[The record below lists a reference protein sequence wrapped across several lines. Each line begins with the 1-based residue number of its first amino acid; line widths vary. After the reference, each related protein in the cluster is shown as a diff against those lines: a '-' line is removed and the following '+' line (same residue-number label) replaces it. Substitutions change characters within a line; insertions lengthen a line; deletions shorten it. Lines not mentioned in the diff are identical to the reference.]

1 MKIVLVFVSTLD
13 GKVTKW
19 GDPVVKRWSSQEDK
33 DYFRKT
39 MSDSKLIVMGSN
51 TFNAEPMKPS
61 EKHMI
66 IVMTRHPSDYKE
78 KHVPGQIEFTDESPA
93 QIVERFR
100 NGVYEIMHVVGGP
113 KVATSFL
120 KAQLVDELWLT
131 IEPKIFGK
139 GDILVS
145 HDLLDIELKMIMYEK
160 VNEQGTLITKYEVV
174 KKY

>member
-61 EKHMI
+61 EKHLI
-66 IVMTRHPSDYKE
+66 IVMTSKPSDYME
-78 KHVPGQIEFTDESPA
+78 KQVSGQIEFTDESPA
-93 QIVERFR
+93 QIVERFG
-100 NGVYEIMHVVGGP
+100 NGGYETMHVVGGP

-145 HDLLDIELKMIMYEK
+145 HELLDIELKMITCER
-160 VNEQGTLITKYEVV
+160 VNELGTLIAKYMVV
-174 KKY
+174 KK

>member
-61 EKHMI
+61 EKHII
-66 IVMTRHPSDYKE
+66 IVMTRHPSDYME
-78 KHVPGQIEFTDESPA
+78 KQVPGKIEFTDESPA

-100 NGVYEIMHVVGGP
+100 NGGYEIMHVVGGP

-120 KAQLVDELWLT
+120 KVQLVDELWLT

-145 HDLLDIELKMIMYEK
+145 YEFLDIELKMISCEK
-160 VNEQGTLITKYEVV
+160 VNEQGTLITKYELV
-174 KKY
+174 KK

>member
-61 EKHMI
+61 EKHII
-66 IVMTRHPSDYKE
+66 IVMTSHPSDYME
-78 KHVPGQIEFTDESPA
+78 KQVPGKIEFTDESPA

-100 NGVYEIMHVVGGP
+100 NGGYEIMHVVGGP

-120 KAQLVDELWLT
+120 KVQLVDELWLT

-145 HDLLDIELKMIMYEK
+145 YELLDIELKMISCEK
-160 VNEQGTLITKYEVV
+160 VNEQGTLITKYELV
-174 KKY
+174 KK

>member
-1 MKIVLVFVSTLD
+1 MKIVLVFVSILD

-61 EKHMI
+61 EKHI
-66 IVMTRHPSDYKE
+66 TIVMTGHPSDYLE
-78 KHVPGQIEFTDESPA
+78 KQVPGQIEFTDESPA
-93 QIVERFR
+93 QIAERFR
-100 NGVYEIMHVVGGP
+100 DVGYEIMHVVGGP

-145 HDLLDIELKMIMYEK
+145 HELLDIELKMIRCEN
-160 VNEQGTLITKYEVV
+160 VNEQGTLIMKYEVV
-174 KKY
+174 KK